1 MSKKG
6 QCKGKPFVSSVQRR
20 VMMVTLVKILTI
32 VEIKKKSLKHIL
44 IDCVDVA
51 DVRPNFYN
59 VNNLHDLF
67 TNVAGNT
74 KL

>member
-1 MSKKG
+1 
-6 QCKGKPFVSSVQRR
+6 
-20 VMMVTLVKILTI
+20 MVTLVKILTI

-51 DVRPNFYN
+51 DVRQNFYN
-59 VNNLHDLF
+59 VNNLHDLL